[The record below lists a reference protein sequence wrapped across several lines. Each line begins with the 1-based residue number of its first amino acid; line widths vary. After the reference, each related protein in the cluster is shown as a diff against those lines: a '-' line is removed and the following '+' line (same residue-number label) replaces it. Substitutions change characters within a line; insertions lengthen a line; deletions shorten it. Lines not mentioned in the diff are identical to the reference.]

1 MSTYPPRFST
11 VIAMVSRAGEI
22 RERHRGEITVHAGLS
37 RYLRTAARIGLP
49 APVCFAW
56 DTGPD
61 PVVLPKEPD
70 TGHPQILR
78 VHIAPA
84 GRPSGG
90 CHVEVRLFAPEERSG
105 LTGRELQVLTLV
117 ACGLTNPDIATRLT
131 VSRRTAATHVERLLH
146 KLGVTSRAAATAIA
160 LDRDLFTLPVR
171 GELAGL
177 PSLGPLRLEAAVRDN
192 PGSPSTP
199 DAPRRRV
206 TRPRPLLIG
215 AVYPSA
221 GDWLGDG
228 LKMEQGTRLAV
239 DEINE
244 RGGVA
249 GRRIEHIPLRV
260 NIQDGRAIQHA
271 IERLV
276 GEDVDAIT
284 TGYTLQRSRD
294 SLSAQFLPAAS
305 AGSPLL
311 HHSTSAS
318 AADLIAEETDT
329 FSNVFQVCGRESVYG
344 TGFVRMLTTLRD
356 SGAWRPASNRLQVFD
371 ADDTDMTTF
380 TPSAME
386 AAERA
391 GWRPAVE
398 HINSFAPDWTTV
410 ISQIRDLDPAA
421 VMIAHFATAQMAAF
435 VREFR
440 RDPSDALLYALYSP
454 SVPQFLDQADGRAE
468 GMLWATVSGLYG
480 DNFGHQFERRFLRRF
495 GSTPGLSSAGIRYDM
510 IHLLAA
516 AWSQCDSPHD
526 TEEVNRVLRRI
537 VHRGVNGSYHFGSPD
552 QTNLVYPDQTTD
564 PSIAQAHLVYQV
576 QDGHHHIIAP
586 TPYSTAPFRP
596 VA

>member
-1 MSTYPPRFST
+1 MSTYPPRLSE
-11 VIAMVSRAGEI
+11 VIAVVSRTGEI
-22 RERHRGEITVHAGLS
+22 RERHRGEITVPAGLS
-37 RYLRTAARIGLP
+37 RYLRTAARIELS
-49 APVCFAW
+49 APVRFAW

-61 PVVLPKEPD
+61 PAALPGEPD
-70 TGHPQILR
+70 ADRPRILR
-78 VHIAPA
+78 VRIEPA

-90 CHVEVRLFAPEERSG
+90 CHVEIRPFSPEERSG
-105 LTGRELQVLTLV
+105 LTGRELQVLTLI
-117 ACGLTNPDIATRLT
+117 ACGLTNPAIAARLA

-171 GELAGL
+171 GELAGF
-177 PSLGPLRLEAAVRDN
+177 PTIGPLRLEAAVRDAS
-192 PGSPSTP
+192 GSPSAP
-199 DAPRRRV
+199 APPRRRI
-206 TRPRPLLIG
+206 TTSRPLVIG

-221 GDWLGDG
+221 GDWFGDG
-228 LKMEQGTRLAV
+228 RQMEQGARLAV

-260 NIQDGRAIQHA
+260 DIQDGRAIQHA

-318 AADLIAEETDT
+318 AADLIADESGT

-344 TGFVRMLTTLRD
+344 IGFVRTLTALRD
-356 SGAWRPASNRLQVFD
+356 SGAWRPASNRLLVFD
-371 ADDTDMTTF
+371 TDDTDMTTF
-380 TPSAME
+380 TPSAMA

-398 HINSFAPDWTTV
+398 HISSFSPDWTTA
-410 ISQIRDLDPAA
+410 IGKIRDLDPAA
-421 VMIAHFATAQMAAF
+421 VMIAQFATAQLVAF

-454 SVPQFLDQADGRAE
+454 SIPQFLDQADGRAE
-468 GMLWATVSGLYG
+468 GMLWATVSGLYA
-480 DNFGHQFERRFLRRF
+480 DAFGHEFERRFLQRF
-495 GSTPGLSSAGIRYDM
+495 GSTSGFSSAGIRYDM

-537 VHRGVNGSYHFGSPD
+537 VHRGVNGSYHFGSRD

-576 QDGHHHIIAP
+576 QDGNHHIISPAP
-586 TPYSTAPFRP
+586 YATAPFRP
-596 VA
+596 TV

>member
-1 MSTYPPRFST
+1 MSTYPPRSSEM
-11 VIAMVSRAGEI
+11 IAVVSRTGEI

-37 RYLRTAARIGLP
+37 RYLRTAARVELP
-49 APVCFAW
+49 TPVCFAW
-56 DTGPD
+56 DTSPD
-61 PVVLPKEPD
+61 PATLPKEPD
-70 TGHPQILR
+70 PDRPRILR
-78 VHIAPA
+78 VRIAPA

-90 CHVEVRLFAPEERSG
+90 CHVEVRPFTPEERSG

-117 ACGLTNPDIATRLT
+117 ACGLTNPDIATRLA

-171 GELAGL
+171 GDLAGL

-192 PGSPSTP
+192 PGSPSHPT
-199 DAPRRRV
+199 PRRRV
-206 TRPRPLLIG
+206 TRPRPLMIG

-221 GDWLGDG
+221 GDWRGDG
-228 LKMEQGTRLAV
+228 LQMEQGARLAV

-249 GRRIEHIPLRV
+249 GRRIEHVPLRV

-318 AADLIAEETDT
+318 AADLIADESDT
-329 FSNVFQVCGRESVYG
+329 FSNVFQVCGPESVYG
-344 TGFVRMLTTLRD
+344 IGFVRTLTTLRD
-356 SGAWRPASNRLQVFD
+356 SGAWRPTSNRLQVFD
-371 ADDTDMTTF
+371 TDDIDMRTF

-391 GWRPAVE
+391 GWRPTVE
-398 HINSFAPDWTTV
+398 HINSFSPDWTTV
-410 ISQIRDLDPAA
+410 TQRIRDLDPAA
-421 VMIAHFATAQMAAF
+421 VMVAHFTAAELAAF
-435 VREFR
+435 VRKFR
-440 RDPSDALLYALYSP
+440 REPSDALLYALYSP
-454 SVPQFLDQADGRAE
+454 SVPQFLDQADGLAE

-480 DNFGHQFERRFLRRF
+480 DDFGHQFERRFLQRF
-495 GSTPGLSSAGIRYDM
+495 GSTSGMSSAGIRYDM

-537 VHRGVNGSYHFGSPD
+537 VHRGVNGSYHFGSVD

-586 TPYSTAPFRP
+586 APYSTAPFRP
-596 VA
+596 TA

>member
-1 MSTYPPRFST
+1 MSTFPPRSSEM
-11 VIAMVSRAGEI
+11 IAVVSRAGEI

-37 RYLRTAARIGLP
+37 SYLRTAARIELP

-61 PVVLPKEPD
+61 PAALPGRPG
-70 TGHPQILR
+70 TGRPQILR
-78 VHIAPA
+78 VRIAPA

-90 CHVEVRLFAPEERSG
+90 CHVEVRPFTQEERFG

-171 GELAGL
+171 GELAGF
-177 PSLGPLRLEAAVRDN
+177 PPLGPLRLEAAVRDE
-192 PGSPSTP
+192 PGRPSAP
-199 DAPRRRV
+199 AAPRRRV
-206 TRPRPLLIG
+206 TGPRPLVIG

-228 LKMEQGTRLAV
+228 LQMEQGARLAV

-260 NIQDGRAIQHA
+260 NIQDSRALERA

-276 GEDVDAIT
+276 GADVDAIT

-318 AADLIAEETDT
+318 AADLIADESDT

-344 TGFVRMLTTLRD
+344 IGFVRTLTTLRD

-371 ADDTDMTTF
+371 TDDTDMTTF
-380 TPSAME
+380 TPSATE

-391 GWRPAVE
+391 GWLPAVE
-398 HINSFAPDWTTV
+398 HISSFSPDWTDV
-410 ISQIRDLDPAA
+410 IRRIHDLDPAA
-421 VMIAHFATAQMAAF
+421 VMVAHFTAAQLADF

-440 RDPSDALLYALYSP
+440 REPSDALLYTLYSP
-454 SVPQFLDQADGRAE
+454 SVPQFLDRADGRAE

-480 DNFGHQFERRFLRRF
+480 DHFGHRFERRFLQRF
-495 GSTPGLSSAGIRYDM
+495 GSTSGLSSAGIRYDM
-510 IHLLAA
+510 VHLLAA

-526 TEEVNRVLRRI
+526 TEEVKRVLRRI
-537 VHRGVNGSYHFGSPD
+537 VHRGVNGSYHLGSPD
-552 QTNLVYPDQTTD
+552 QTNLVYPDQTAD
-564 PSIAQAHLVYQV
+564 PSIGQAHLVYQV

-586 TPYSTAPFRP
+586 APYSTAPFRP
-596 VA
+596 TV

>member
-1 MSTYPPRFST
+1 M
-11 VIAMVSRAGEI
+11 
-22 RERHRGEITVHAGLS
+22 
-37 RYLRTAARIGLP
+37 
-49 APVCFAW
+49 
-56 DTGPD
+56 
-61 PVVLPKEPD
+61 
-70 TGHPQILR
+70 
-78 VHIAPA
+78 
-84 GRPSGG
+84 
-90 CHVEVRLFAPEERSG
+90 
-105 LTGRELQVLTLV
+105 LTLV

-171 GELAGL
+171 GDLAGL

-192 PGSPSTP
+192 PGSPSHPT
-199 DAPRRRV
+199 PRRRV
-206 TRPRPLLIG
+206 TRPRPLMIG

-221 GDWLGDG
+221 GDWRGDG
-228 LKMEQGTRLAV
+228 LQMEQGARLAV

-249 GRRIEHIPLRV
+249 GRRIEHVPLRV

-318 AADLIAEETDT
+318 AADLIADESDT
-329 FSNVFQVCGRESVYG
+329 FSNVFQVCGPESVYG
-344 TGFVRMLTTLRD
+344 IGFVRTLTTLRD
-356 SGAWRPASNRLQVFD
+356 SGAWRPTSNRLQVFD
-371 ADDTDMTTF
+371 TDDIDMRTF

-391 GWRPAVE
+391 GWRPTVE
-398 HINSFAPDWTTV
+398 HINSFSPDWTTV
-410 ISQIRDLDPAA
+410 IQRIRDLDPAA
-421 VMIAHFATAQMAAF
+421 VMVAHFTAAELAAF
-435 VREFR
+435 VRKFR
-440 RDPSDALLYALYSP
+440 REPSDALLYALYSP
-454 SVPQFLDQADGRAE
+454 SVPQFLDHADGLAE

-480 DNFGHQFERRFLRRF
+480 DDFGHQFERRFLQRF
-495 GSTPGLSSAGIRYDM
+495 GSTSGMSSAGIRYDM

-537 VHRGVNGSYHFGSPD
+537 VHRGVNGSYHFGSVD

-586 TPYSTAPFRP
+586 APYSTAPFRP
-596 VA
+596 TA